1 MTQKHHSYMRLAS
14 QIRTPTSTRIANAR
28 PHVNLFESVFSVTV
42 TAPMCA
48 ILSKNL
54 LCQFRAAFARNATTV
69 PPPSPFFSTCY
80 SFQFFCG
87 PSKKRILRS
96 GIVWVCV
103 CLCSNYVQAIIADLR
118 DISWNILSFPLD
130 AANRREHE
138 NNLKRY
144 GSQFGFG
151 L

>member
-69 PPPSPFFSTCY
+69 HFFFLVLFVSIFLRPQQKANTSIGYCV
-80 SFQFFCG
+80 SVRVFEFE
-87 PSKKRILRS
+87 LRS
-96 GIVWVCV
+96 GNNSRSAWHQLEHFVVSIGCSEPARARKQFEAIWFTVWVRIV
-103 CLCSNYVQAIIADLR
+103 IM
-118 DISWNILSFPLD
+118 
-130 AANRREHE
+130 
-138 NNLKRY
+138 
-144 GSQFGFG
+144 
-151 L
+151 